1 MELEVTGEVFTWR
14 GPAPF
19 HFVALDDDAAAEL
32 AEVATAVTYGWGMVP
47 VRGRL
52 GVTEFTTSL
61 WPKEGTFYVPLK
73 DAVRRAEGVEVGDVV
88 TVHLHV
94 VGL

>member
-1 MELEVTGEVFTWR
+1 MTGEVFTWR

-19 HFVALDDDAAAEL
+19 HFVALSEDDAAEL
-32 AEVATAVTYGWGMVP
+32 AEVAGAVTYGWGMVP
-47 VRGRL
+47 VAGRL
-52 GVTEFTTSL
+52 GSTEFTTSL

-73 DAVRRAEGVEVGDVV
+73 DTVRRAEGVAVGGVV